1 MTFAGEPLTAVPT
14 PFLPPA
20 RAFPRPRDFS
30 VPTGVRRPVL
40 SRAGAAGVLAAVF
53 LLLGHG
59 AASALGFGRLSVQ
72 SSQGQPLQAQ
82 IQVTSL
88 SLAELASLRLR
99 VAPPQVHQTAGLVFD
114 DVLAGLK
121 AELVRQADGS
131 YVVQLASDRPVNSVY
146 VDLILEARWAS
157 GQQLMGYTLLV
168 SPEGTPPPPVAQV
181 SPLLGAGGSAPPA
194 GGAVT
199 SAVALPSQH
208 AVKYGETLSELA
220 QEYRPEGVSLDQ
232 MLVALY
238 QANPQAFM
246 GENMNR
252 LKTGAVLQLPGAEA
266 ARVVPPVPAR
276 ELIKAHSADFGAY
289 RSRLAAKAQEA
300 VSEPA
305 ASRQARGQVQAR
317 VQDRK
322 EDAAL
327 TPDQL
332 KLSQGGV
339 RAASSPEAAL
349 SRDAAAREAAQREAE
364 LARNVQALKELQQ
377 QASASAVAAGGQPAA
392 VSPAEG
398 ASVPAGA
405 PTVAASVP
413 AAAPTVAAASAA
425 ASAASAPPV
434 ITVNEPGWLQRLLAS
449 PYTVPGAAGLVIL
462 MALWGGYRL
471 WRGRRDEEAPAE
483 QEEPTALAP
492 EEPEMEAQALPV
504 AEVSEVVEEVAMA
517 VDLDAAAEADVH
529 LAYGSDER
537 AAAVLRSAI
546 EEQPDRLDLRVKLLE
561 VLALQRDSMSF
572 EPLALEVRQMT
583 EAEGSAWEHVK
594 AMGRE
599 MDPYNPLY
607 GGSQAD
613 LSEYEATPGEGQAA
627 FDADGEP
634 ISKAEVDL
642 EGYGD
647 GDAVGTPVLDT
658 DPVALKAASPF
669 DPEGTPAQTP
679 EPDLDD
685 YGTAREEQKSPEL
698 DFGEAVSIE
707 AGPEPEYEAVEPEKY
722 DIELG
727 DPLADKKRELDQGE
741 ASGFERAPVDIP
753 QVDLAEEED
762 SAVDDVSRAAPP
774 PPPDMNHPL
783 GRKLTLAKEFLEI
796 GDMEGARDLLDEVY
810 AQATGP
816 LKDSASQ
823 LLDSME

>member
-1 MTFAGEPLTAVPT
+1 MTAAPT

-20 RAFPRPRDFS
+20 RAFPRPRGFS
-30 VPTGVRRPVL
+30 IPARVRRPEPT
-40 SRAGAAGVLAAVF
+40 RAGAAAVLAAVF

-72 SSQGQPLQAQ
+72 SYQGQPLQAQ

-88 SLAELASLRLR
+88 SPAEQASLRLR

-181 SPLLGAGGSAPPA
+181 SPLVGAGGSAPPA
-194 GGAVT
+194 GGTVT
-199 SAVALPSQH
+199 SAVALRSQH

-220 QEYRPEGVSLDQ
+220 QDYRPEGVSLDQ

-238 QANPQAFM
+238 QANPQAFT

-252 LKTGAVLQLPGAEA
+252 LKTGAVLKLPGAEA
-266 ARVVPPVPAR
+266 ARAVPPVPAR
-276 ELIKAHSADFGAY
+276 ELIEAHSADFGAY
-289 RSRLAAKAQEA
+289 RSRLAAQVREA
-300 VSEPA
+300 ASEPA

-322 EDAAL
+322 EGAAV

-364 LARNVQALKELQQ
+364 LARNVQALKALQQ

-392 VSPAEG
+392 APPAEG

-471 WRGRRDEEAPAE
+471 WRGRREEEAADVQDE
-483 QEEPTALAP
+483 QAALAP
-492 EEPEMEAQALPV
+492 EDPEPEAEPMPV
-504 AEVSEVVEEVAMA
+504 AEEVEEVTTAGN
-517 VDLDAAAEADVH
+517 LDPAAEADVH

-546 EEQPDRLDLRVKLLE
+546 EERPERLDLRIKLLE
-561 VLALQRDSMSF
+561 VLFLQRDSMSY
-572 EPLALEVRQMT
+572 EPLALEVQQMT
-583 EAEGSAWEHVK
+583 DGQGSMWEHVK

-607 GGSQAD
+607 GGKQAD
-613 LSEYEATPGEGQAA
+613 LSGYESTPGEGQTA

-634 ISKAEVDL
+634 IKKPELDL

-647 GDAVGTPVLDT
+647 GDAPGMPALDAES
-658 DPVALKAASPF
+658 VESEAAPPL
-669 DPEGTPAQTP
+669 DLEGTSAETP
-679 EPDLDD
+679 ELDLNA
-685 YGTAREEQKSPEL
+685 YGTAQEEEKSPEL
-698 DFGEAVSIE
+698 DFGEAPPSDT
-707 AGPEPEYEAVEPEKY
+707 GPEPEYEAVEPEKY
-722 DIELG
+722 GIELG
-727 DPLADKKRELDQGE
+727 DPLAKEQSDLDQGE
-741 ASGFERAPVDIP
+741 ASDFERAPVDIP
-753 QVDLAEEED
+753 QVDLAEED
-762 SAVDDVSRAAPP
+762 NAVDDMSRAPP
-774 PPPDMNHPL
+774 PPPPDLNHPL
-783 GRKLTLAKEFLEI
+783 ERKLALAKEFLEI
-796 GDMEGARDLLDEVY
+796 GDLEGARDLLDEVY

-816 LKDSASQ
+816 LKDSASL
-823 LLDSME
+823 LLDTLE

>member
-1 MTFAGEPLTAVPT
+1 LTAAPT

-20 RAFPRPRDFS
+20 RAFPRPRGFS
-30 VPTGVRRPVL
+30 IPARVRRPEPT
-40 SRAGAAGVLAAVF
+40 RAGAAAVLAAVF

-72 SSQGQPLQAQ
+72 SYQGQPLQAQ

-88 SLAELASLRLR
+88 SPAEQASLRLR

-181 SPLLGAGGSAPPA
+181 SPLVGAGGSAPPA
-194 GGAVT
+194 GGTVT
-199 SAVALPSQH
+199 SAVALRSQH

-220 QEYRPEGVSLDQ
+220 QDYRPEGVSLDQ

-238 QANPQAFM
+238 QANPQAFT

-252 LKTGAVLQLPGAEA
+252 LKTGAVLKLPGAEA
-266 ARVVPPVPAR
+266 ARAVPPVPAR
-276 ELIKAHSADFGAY
+276 ELIEAHSADFGAY
-289 RSRLAAKAQEA
+289 RSRLAAQVREA
-300 VSEPA
+300 ASEPA

-322 EDAAL
+322 EGAAV

-364 LARNVQALKELQQ
+364 LARNVQALKALQQ

-392 VSPAEG
+392 APPAEG

-471 WRGRRDEEAPAE
+471 WRGRREEEAADVQDE
-483 QEEPTALAP
+483 QAALAP
-492 EEPEMEAQALPV
+492 EDPEPEAEPMPV
-504 AEVSEVVEEVAMA
+504 AEEVEEVTTAGN
-517 VDLDAAAEADVH
+517 LDPAAEADVH

-546 EEQPDRLDLRVKLLE
+546 EERPERLDLRIKLLE
-561 VLALQRDSMSF
+561 VLFLQRDSMSY
-572 EPLALEVRQMT
+572 EPLALEVQQMT
-583 EAEGSAWEHVK
+583 DGQGSMWEHVK

-607 GGSQAD
+607 GGKQAD
-613 LSEYEATPGEGQAA
+613 LSGYESTPGEGQTA

-634 ISKAEVDL
+634 IKKPELDL

-647 GDAVGTPVLDT
+647 GDAPGMPALDAES
-658 DPVALKAASPF
+658 VESEAAPPL
-669 DPEGTPAQTP
+669 DLEGTSAETP
-679 EPDLDD
+679 ELDLNA
-685 YGTAREEQKSPEL
+685 YGTAQEEEKSPEL
-698 DFGEAVSIE
+698 DFGEAPPSDT
-707 AGPEPEYEAVEPEKY
+707 GPEPEYEAVEPEKY
-722 DIELG
+722 GIELG
-727 DPLADKKRELDQGE
+727 DPLAKEQSDLDQGE
-741 ASGFERAPVDIP
+741 ASDFERAPVDIP
-753 QVDLAEEED
+753 QVDLAEED
-762 SAVDDVSRAAPP
+762 NAVDDMSRAPP
-774 PPPDMNHPL
+774 PPPPDLNHPL
-783 GRKLTLAKEFLEI
+783 ERKLALAKEFLEI
-796 GDMEGARDLLDEVY
+796 GDLEGARDLLDEVY

-816 LKDSASQ
+816 LKDSASL
-823 LLDSME
+823 LLDTLE

>member
-1 MTFAGEPLTAVPT
+1 MTAAPT

-20 RAFPRPRDFS
+20 RAFPRPRGFS
-30 VPTGVRRPVL
+30 VPARVRRPAPP
-40 SRAGAAGVLAAVF
+40 RAGAAAVLAAVF

-72 SSQGQPLQAQ
+72 SYQGQPLQAQ
-82 IQVTSL
+82 IQLTSL
-88 SLAELASLRLR
+88 SPAEQASLRLR

-157 GQQLMGYTLLV
+157 GQRLMGYTLLV

-181 SPLLGAGGSAPPA
+181 SPLLGAGGSAPPT
-194 GGAVT
+194 GGTVT
-199 SAVALPSQH
+199 SAAALRSQH

-220 QEYRPEGVSLDQ
+220 QDYRPEGVSLDQ

-252 LKTGAVLQLPGAEA
+252 LKTGAVLKLPGAEA
-266 ARVVPPVPAR
+266 ARAVPPVPAR
-276 ELIKAHSADFGAY
+276 ELIEAHSADFGAY
-289 RSRLAAKAQEA
+289 RSRLAAQVREA
-300 VSEPA
+300 ASEPA

-322 EDAAL
+322 EGAAV

-349 SRDAAAREAAQREAE
+349 SREAAAREAAQREAE

-392 VSPAEG
+392 APPAGG

-405 PTVAASVP
+405 ATVAVAVP
-413 AAAPTVAAASAA
+413 AAASTAAAASAA

-471 WRGRRDEEAPAE
+471 WRGRREEEAADVQDE
-483 QEEPTALAP
+483 QAALAP
-492 EEPEMEAQALPV
+492 EDPEPEAEPMPV
-504 AEVSEVVEEVAMA
+504 AEEVEEVTTAGN
-517 VDLDAAAEADVH
+517 LDPAAEADVH

-546 EEQPDRLDLRVKLLE
+546 EQRPERLDLRIKLLE
-561 VLALQRDSMSF
+561 VLFLQRDSMSY
-572 EPLALEVRQMT
+572 EPLALEVQQMT
-583 EAEGSAWEHVK
+583 DGQGSMWEHVK
-594 AMGRE
+594 TMGRE
-599 MDPYNPLY
+599 LDPYNLLY
-607 GGSQAD
+607 GGKQAD
-613 LSEYEATPGEGQAA
+613 PGGYESTPGEGEAA

-634 ISKAEVDL
+634 ITKPQLDL

-647 GDAVGTPVLDT
+647 GDAPGMPALDAES
-658 DPVALKAASPF
+658 VESEAAPPL
-669 DPEGTPAQTP
+669 DPEGTSAETS
-679 EPDLDD
+679 ELDLNA
-685 YGTAREEQKSPEL
+685 YGTAQEEEKSPEL
-698 DFGEAVSIE
+698 DFGEAPPSDT
-707 AGPEPEYEAVEPEKY
+707 GPEQEYEAVEPEKY
-722 DIELG
+722 GIELG
-727 DPLADKKRELDQGE
+727 DPLAKEQSDLDQGE
-741 ASGFERAPVDIP
+741 ASDFERAPVDIP
-753 QVDLAEEED
+753 QVDLAEED
-762 SAVDDVSRAAPP
+762 NAVDDMSRPPPP
-774 PPPDMNHPL
+774 PPPDLNHPL
-783 GRKLTLAKEFLEI
+783 ERKLALAKEFLEI
-796 GDMEGARDLLDEVY
+796 GDLEGARDLLDEVY

-816 LKDSASQ
+816 LKDNASL
-823 LLDSME
+823 LLDTLE

>member
-1 MTFAGEPLTAVPT
+1 LTAAPT

-20 RAFPRPRDFS
+20 RAFPRPRGFS
-30 VPTGVRRPVL
+30 IPARVRRPEPT
-40 SRAGAAGVLAAVF
+40 RAGAAAVLAAVF

-72 SSQGQPLQAQ
+72 SYQGQPLQAQ

-88 SLAELASLRLR
+88 SPAEQASLRLR

-181 SPLLGAGGSAPPA
+181 SPLVGAGGSAPPA
-194 GGAVT
+194 GGTVT
-199 SAVALPSQH
+199 SAVALRSQH

-220 QEYRPEGVSLDQ
+220 QDYRPEGVSLDQ

-238 QANPQAFM
+238 QANPQAFT

-252 LKTGAVLQLPGAEA
+252 LKTGAVLKLPGAEA
-266 ARVVPPVPAR
+266 ARAVPPVPAR
-276 ELIKAHSADFGAY
+276 ELIEAHSADFGAY
-289 RSRLAAKAQEA
+289 RSRLAAQVREA
-300 VSEPA
+300 ASEPA

-322 EDAAL
+322 EGAAV

-364 LARNVQALKELQQ
+364 LARNVQALKALQQ

-392 VSPAEG
+392 APPAEG

-471 WRGRRDEEAPAE
+471 WRGRREEEAADVQDE
-483 QEEPTALAP
+483 QAALAP
-492 EEPEMEAQALPV
+492 EDPEPEAEPMPV
-504 AEVSEVVEEVAMA
+504 AEEVEEVTTAGN
-517 VDLDAAAEADVH
+517 LDPAAEADVH

-546 EEQPDRLDLRVKLLE
+546 EERPERLDLRIKLLE
-561 VLALQRDSMSF
+561 VLFLQRDSMSY
-572 EPLALEVRQMT
+572 EPLALEVQQMT
-583 EAEGSAWEHVK
+583 DGQGSMWEHVK

-607 GGSQAD
+607 GGKQAD
-613 LSEYEATPGEGQAA
+613 LSGYESTPGEGQTA

-634 ISKAEVDL
+634 IKKPELDL

-647 GDAVGTPVLDT
+647 GDAPGMPALDAES
-658 DPVALKAASPF
+658 VESEAAPPL
-669 DPEGTPAQTP
+669 DLEGTSAETP
-679 EPDLDD
+679 ELDLNA
-685 YGTAREEQKSPEL
+685 YGTAQEEEKSPEL
-698 DFGEAVSIE
+698 DFGEAPPSDT
-707 AGPEPEYEAVEPEKY
+707 GPEPEYEAVEPEKY
-722 DIELG
+722 GIELG
-727 DPLADKKRELDQGE
+727 DPLAKEQSDLDQGE
-741 ASGFERAPVDIP
+741 ASDFERAPVDIP
-753 QVDLAEEED
+753 QVDLAEED
-762 SAVDDVSRAAPP
+762 NAVDDMSRAPP
-774 PPPDMNHPL
+774 PPPPDLNHPL
-783 GRKLTLAKEFLEI
+783 ERKLALAKEFLEI
-796 GDMEGARDLLDEVY
+796 GDLEGARDLLDEVY

-816 LKDSASQ
+816 LKDSAS
-823 LLDSME
+823 LMLDTLE

>member
-1 MTFAGEPLTAVPT
+1 MTAAPIPLQLLAQA
-14 PFLPPA
+14 LPLIWA
-20 RAFPRPRDFS
+20 RSILGR
-30 VPTGVRRPVL
+30 VRWPVL
-40 SRAGAAGVLAAVF
+40 LRGAAVGVLAAVF
-53 LLLGHG
+53 LLGHG
-59 AASALGFGRLSVQ
+59 AAGALGFGRLSVQ
-72 SSQGQPLQAQ
+72 SFQGQPLKAQ

-88 SLAELASLRLR
+88 SPAEQASLRLR
-99 VAPPQVHQTAGLVFD
+99 VAPPQVHQAAGLVFD
-114 DVLAGLK
+114 DVLASLK

-131 YVVQLASDRPVNSVY
+131 YVVQLSSDRPVNNVY

-157 GQQLMGYTLLV
+157 GQRLMGYTLLV

-181 SPLLGAGGSAPPA
+181 SPLLGAGGSAPPT
-194 GGAVT
+194 GSTLT

-252 LKTGAVLQLPGAEA
+252 LKTGAVLKLPGAEA
-266 ARVVPPVPAR
+266 ARAVPPVPAR
-276 ELIKAHSADFGAY
+276 ELIEAHSADFGAY
-289 RSRLAAKAQEA
+289 RARLAAQVREA
-300 VSEPA
+300 ASEPA

-322 EDAAL
+322 EGVAA

-349 SRDAAAREAAQREAE
+349 SREAAAREAAQREAE

-377 QASASAVAAGGQPAA
+377 RASASAVAAGGQPAA
-392 VSPAEG
+392 APPAEG
-398 ASVPAGA
+398 ASLPAGA
-405 PTVAASVP
+405 VTVAASVP
-413 AAAPTVAAASAA
+413 AAATTVAAASAA

-434 ITVNEPGWLQRLLAS
+434 IATNEPGWLQRLLAS

-471 WRGRRDEEAPAE
+471 WRGRREQDAPAPQDE
-483 QEEPTALAP
+483 QPPPVSADP
-492 EEPEMEAQALPV
+492 EPEPVPEPEALPV
-504 AEVSEVVEEVAMA
+504 EQVVEEVAVA
-517 VDLDAAAEADVH
+517 GDLDPAAEADVH

-546 EEQPDRLDLRVKLLE
+546 EQRPHRLDLRIKLLE
-561 VLALQRDSMSF
+561 VLALQRDSMSY
-572 EPLALEVRQMT
+572 EPLALEVQQMT
-583 EAEGSAWEHVK
+583 DGEGSMWEHVK

-607 GGSQAD
+607 GGKQVD
-613 LSEYEATPGEGQAA
+613 LSGYESTPGEGQTA

-634 ISKAEVDL
+634 ITKPELDL

-647 GDAVGTPVLDT
+647 GDAPGMPALDAES
-658 DPVALKAASPF
+658 VASEAAPPL
-669 DPEGTPAQTP
+669 DLEGTPAEAP
-679 EPDLDD
+679 ELDLNA
-685 YGTAREEQKSPEL
+685 YGTGQEEAKPPEL
-698 DFGEAVSIE
+698 DFGEGRSSDT
-707 AGPEPEYEAVEPEKY
+707 GPEPEYEAVDPEKY
-722 DIELG
+722 GVELG
-727 DPLADKKRELDQGE
+727 DPLAKEKRDLNQGE
-741 ASGFERAPVDIP
+741 AGEFERAPVDIP
-753 QVDLAEEED
+753 QVDLTVED
-762 SAVDDVSRAAPP
+762 NAVDDVSRPPPP

-783 GRKLTLAKEFLEI
+783 ERKLALAKEFLEI
-796 GDMEGARDLLDEVY
+796 GDLEGARDLLDEVY

-816 LKDSASQ
+816 LKDSASL
-823 LLDSME
+823 LLDTLE

>member
-1 MTFAGEPLTAVPT
+1 MTIAGEPLTVAPT
-14 PFLPPA
+14 PFLPPGGA
-20 RAFPRPRDFS
+20 IPRPRGFS
-30 VPTGVRRPVL
+30 VPAGVRRPVL

-59 AASALGFGRLSVQ
+59 AANALGFGRLSVQ
-72 SSQGQPLQAQ
+72 SYQGQPLQAQ

-131 YVVQLASDRPVNSVY
+131 YVVQLASDRPVNSAY

-194 GGAVT
+194 GDAVT

-220 QEYRPEGVSLDQ
+220 QQYRPEGVSLDQ

-252 LKTGAVLQLPGAEA
+252 LKTGAVLKLPGAEA
-266 ARVVPPVPAR
+266 VRVVPPVPAR
-276 ELIKAHSADFGAY
+276 ELINAHSADFDAY
-289 RSRLAAKAQEA
+289 RSRLAAQVREA
-300 VSEPA
+300 ASEPA

-377 QASASAVAAGGQPAA
+377 QASASAVDARGQPAA
-392 VSPAEG
+392 APPADG
-398 ASVPAGA
+398 ASIPAGA
-405 PTVAASVP
+405 PTVAVAVP
-413 AAAPTVAAASAA
+413 AAASTVAAASAA

-504 AEVSEVVEEVAMA
+504 AEVSDVVEEVG
-517 VDLDAAAEADVH
+517 VVGDLDAAAEADVH

-537 AAAVLRSAI
+537 AAAVLRSGI

-572 EPLALEVRQMT
+572 EPLALEVQKMT
-583 EAEGSAWEHVK
+583 GGEGPAWEHVK
-594 AMGRE
+594 AMGQE
-599 MDPYNPLY
+599 LDPYNPLY
-607 GGSQAD
+607 GGRQAD

-627 FDADGEP
+627 FDEDGEP
-634 ISKAEVDL
+634 VRKPDVDL
-642 EGYGD
+642 ESYGE
-647 GDAVGTPVLDT
+647 GDAPGRPALDP
-658 DPVALKAASPF
+658 DSVAMKAAPPVDLKGLPPRTPKPEF
-669 DPEGTPAQTP
+669 DAE
-679 EPDLDD
+679 
-685 YGTAREEQKSPEL
+685 GTARQAEPSPDL
-698 DFGEAVSIE
+698 DFGEAVSAD
-707 AGPEPEYEAVEPEKY
+707 AGPEPEYEAVDPEKY

-727 DPLADKKRELDQGE
+727 DPLVNEPVELDQQE
-741 ASGFERAPVDIP
+741 ASEFRRAPVDIP
-753 QVDLAEEED
+753 QVDLAEED
-762 SAVDDVSRAAPP
+762 SAVDDVSRPAPP
-774 PPPDMNHPL
+774 APPDMNHPL

>member
-1 MTFAGEPLTAVPT
+1 LKSSAGLSFAATLLTAEAGLVPR
-14 PFLPPA
+14 
-20 RAFPRPRDFS
+20 RA
-30 VPTGVRRPVL
+30 GW
-40 SRAGAAGVLAAVF
+40 RALLRAGCAVGLAAAGLLASGAAG
-53 LLLGHG
+53 
-59 AASALGFGRLSVQ
+59 ALGFGQPSVQ
-72 SSQGQPLQAQ
+72 SVLGEPLKAQVLVTGLTPDEQASL
-82 IQVTSL
+82 QVR
-88 SLAELASLRLR
+88 LASPEIHRS
-99 VAPPQVHQTAGLVFD
+99 AGLVFD
-114 DVLAGLK
+114 EVLSSTRAT
-121 AELVRQADGS
+121 LVRLTDGAW
-131 YVVQLASDRPVNSVY
+131 VVLVRSQRPVGNVY
-146 VDLILEARWAS
+146 VDVILEARWAA
-157 GQQLMGYTLLV
+157 GQRLMGYTFLV

-181 SPLLGAGGSAPPA
+181 SPLLGAGGSATPA

-199 SAVALPSQH
+199 GAVALPSQH

-276 ELIKAHSADFGAY
+276 ELINAHSADFGAY

-300 VSEPA
+300 ASEPA

-322 EDAAL
+322 EDAGL

-377 QASASAVAAGGQPAA
+377 QASASAVAAGGQPAVA
-392 VSPAEG
+392 PPADG

-405 PTVAASVP
+405 PTVAVAVP
-413 AAAPTVAAASAA
+413 AAASTVAAASAA

-483 QEEPTALAP
+483 QEERTALAP

-504 AEVSEVVEEVAMA
+504 AEVSDVVEEVAMA
-517 VDLDAAAEADVH
+517 GDLDAAAEADVH

-561 VLALQRDSMSF
+561 VLALQRDSMSY
-572 EPLALEVRQMT
+572 EPLALEVQKMT
-583 EAEGSAWEHVK
+583 DGEGSAWEHVK
-594 AMGRE
+594 AMGQE
-599 MDPYNPLY
+599 LDPYNPLY
-607 GGSQAD
+607 GGKQAD
-613 LSEYEATPGEGQAA
+613 LSGYEATPGEGQAA
-627 FDADGEP
+627 FDEDGEP
-634 ISKAEVDL
+634 VRKPDVDL

-647 GDAVGTPVLDT
+647 GDAPGMPALDP
-658 DPVALKAASPF
+658 DSVAMKAAPPVDLKGLPPRAPKPELDAEGMARQAEPSP
-669 DPEGTPAQTP
+669 D
-679 EPDLDD
+679 
-685 YGTAREEQKSPEL
+685 L
-698 DFGEAVSIE
+698 DFGEAISPG
-707 AGPEPEYEAVEPEKY
+707 AGPEPEYEAVDPEKY

-727 DPLADKKRELDQGE
+727 DPLVNEPVELDQQE
-741 ASGFERAPVDIP
+741 ASEFRRAPVDIP
-753 QVDLAEEED
+753 QVDLAEED
-762 SAVDDVSRAAPP
+762 SAVDDVSRPAPP

-783 GRKLTLAKEFLEI
+783 GRKLALAKEFLEI

>member
-1 MTFAGEPLTAVPT
+1 MTAAPT

-20 RAFPRPRDFS
+20 RAFPRPRGFS
-30 VPTGVRRPVL
+30 VPARVRRPAPP
-40 SRAGAAGVLAAVF
+40 RAGAAAVLAAVF

-72 SSQGQPLQAQ
+72 SFQGQPLQAQ

-88 SLAELASLRLR
+88 SPAEQASLRLR

-157 GQQLMGYTLLV
+157 GQRLMGYTLLV

-181 SPLLGAGGSAPPA
+181 SPLVGAGGSAPPA
-194 GGAVT
+194 GGTVT

-220 QEYRPEGVSLDQ
+220 QDYRPEGVSLDQ

-238 QANPQAFM
+238 QANPQAFT

-252 LKTGAVLQLPGAEA
+252 LKTGAVLKLPGAEA
-266 ARVVPPVPAR
+266 ARAVPPVPAR
-276 ELIKAHSADFGAY
+276 ELIEAHSADFGAY
-289 RSRLAAKAQEA
+289 RSRLAAQVREA
-300 VSEPA
+300 ASEPA

-322 EDAAL
+322 EGAAV

-349 SRDAAAREAAQREAE
+349 SREAAAREAAQREAE

-377 QASASAVAAGGQPAA
+377 QASASAVAAGGQPTAA
-392 VSPAEG
+392 PPAEG

-471 WRGRRDEEAPAE
+471 WRGRREEEAADAQDE
-483 QEEPTALAP
+483 QAALAP
-492 EEPEMEAQALPV
+492 EDPEPE
-504 AEVSEVVEEVAMA
+504 AEPMPVVEEVEEVTTAGN
-517 VDLDAAAEADVH
+517 LDPVAEADVH

-546 EEQPDRLDLRVKLLE
+546 EERPERLDLRIKLLE
-561 VLALQRDSMSF
+561 VLFLQRDSMSY
-572 EPLALEVRQMT
+572 EPLALEVQQMT
-583 EAEGSAWEHVK
+583 DGQGSMWEHVK
-594 AMGRE
+594 TMGRE
-599 MDPYNPLY
+599 LDPYNPLY
-607 GGSQAD
+607 GGKQAD
-613 LSEYEATPGEGQAA
+613 PGGYESTPGEGEAA

-634 ISKAEVDL
+634 ITKPQLDL

-647 GDAVGTPVLDT
+647 GDAPGMPALDAES
-658 DPVALKAASPF
+658 VESEAAPPL
-669 DPEGTPAQTP
+669 DPEGTSAETS
-679 EPDLDD
+679 ELDLNA
-685 YGTAREEQKSPEL
+685 YGTAQEEEKSPEL
-698 DFGEAVSIE
+698 DFGEAPPSDT
-707 AGPEPEYEAVEPEKY
+707 GPEQEYEAVEPEKY
-722 DIELG
+722 GIELG
-727 DPLADKKRELDQGE
+727 DPLAKEQSDLDQGE
-741 ASGFERAPVDIP
+741 ASDFERAPVDIP
-753 QVDLAEEED
+753 QVDLAEED
-762 SAVDDVSRAAPP
+762 NAVDDMSRAPP
-774 PPPDMNHPL
+774 PPPPDLNHPL
-783 GRKLTLAKEFLEI
+783 ERKLALAKEFLEI
-796 GDMEGARDLLDEVY
+796 GDLEGARDLLDEVY

-816 LKDSASQ
+816 LKDSASL
-823 LLDSME
+823 LLDTLE

>member
-1 MTFAGEPLTAVPT
+1 MTAAPT

-20 RAFPRPRDFS
+20 RAFPRPRGFS
-30 VPTGVRRPVL
+30 IPARVRRPEPT
-40 SRAGAAGVLAAVF
+40 RAGAAAVLAAVF

-72 SSQGQPLQAQ
+72 SYQGQPLQAQ

-88 SLAELASLRLR
+88 SPAEQASLRLR

-181 SPLLGAGGSAPPA
+181 SPLVGAGGSAPPA
-194 GGAVT
+194 GGTVT
-199 SAVALPSQH
+199 SAVALRSQH

-220 QEYRPEGVSLDQ
+220 QDYRPEGVSLDQ

-238 QANPQAFM
+238 QANPQAFT

-252 LKTGAVLQLPGAEA
+252 LKTGAVLKLPGAEA
-266 ARVVPPVPAR
+266 ARAVPPVPAR
-276 ELIKAHSADFGAY
+276 ELIEAHSADFGAY
-289 RSRLAAKAQEA
+289 RSRLAAQVREA
-300 VSEPA
+300 ASEPA

-322 EDAAL
+322 EGAAV

-364 LARNVQALKELQQ
+364 LARNVQALKALQQ

-392 VSPAEG
+392 APPAEG

-471 WRGRRDEEAPAE
+471 WRGRREEEAADVQDE
-483 QEEPTALAP
+483 QAALAP
-492 EEPEMEAQALPV
+492 EDPEPEAEPMPV
-504 AEVSEVVEEVAMA
+504 AEEVEEVTTAGN
-517 VDLDAAAEADVH
+517 LDPAAEADVH

-546 EEQPDRLDLRVKLLE
+546 EERPERLDLRIKLLE
-561 VLALQRDSMSF
+561 VLFLQRDSMSY
-572 EPLALEVRQMT
+572 EPLALEVQQMT
-583 EAEGSAWEHVK
+583 DGQGSMWEHVK

-607 GGSQAD
+607 GGKQAD
-613 LSEYEATPGEGQAA
+613 LSGYESTPGEGQTA

-634 ISKAEVDL
+634 IKKPELDL

-647 GDAVGTPVLDT
+647 GDAPGMPALDAES
-658 DPVALKAASPF
+658 VESEAAPPL
-669 DPEGTPAQTP
+669 DLEGTSAETP
-679 EPDLDD
+679 ELDLNA
-685 YGTAREEQKSPEL
+685 YGTAQEEEKSPEL
-698 DFGEAVSIE
+698 DFGEAPPSDT
-707 AGPEPEYEAVEPEKY
+707 GPEPEYEAVEPEKY
-722 DIELG
+722 GIELG
-727 DPLADKKRELDQGE
+727 DPLAKEQSDLDQGE
-741 ASGFERAPVDIP
+741 ASDFERAPVDIP
-753 QVDLAEEED
+753 QVDLAEED
-762 SAVDDVSRAAPP
+762 NAVDDMSRAPP
-774 PPPDMNHPL
+774 PPPPDLNHPL
-783 GRKLTLAKEFLEI
+783 ERKLALAKEFLEI
-796 GDMEGARDLLDEVY
+796 GDLEGARDLLDEVY

-816 LKDSASQ
+816 LKDSAS
-823 LLDSME
+823 LMLDTLE

>member
-1 MTFAGEPLTAVPT
+1 MTAAPT

-20 RAFPRPRDFS
+20 RAFPRPRGFS
-30 VPTGVRRPVL
+30 VPAGVRRPEPP
-40 SRAGAAGVLAAVF
+40 RAGAAAVLAAVF

-72 SSQGQPLQAQ
+72 SFQGQPLQAQ

-88 SLAELASLRLR
+88 SPAEQASLRLR

-157 GQQLMGYTLLV
+157 GQRLMGYTLLV

-181 SPLLGAGGSAPPA
+181 SPLVGAGGSAPPA
-194 GGAVT
+194 GGTVT

-220 QEYRPEGVSLDQ
+220 QDYRPEGVSLDQ

-238 QANPQAFM
+238 QANPQAFT

-252 LKTGAVLQLPGAEA
+252 LKTGAVLKLPGAEA
-266 ARVVPPVPAR
+266 ARAVPPVPAR
-276 ELIKAHSADFGAY
+276 ELIEAHSADFGAY
-289 RSRLAAKAQEA
+289 RSRLAAQVREA
-300 VSEPA
+300 ASEPA

-322 EDAAL
+322 EGAAV

-349 SRDAAAREAAQREAE
+349 SREAAAREAAQREAE

-377 QASASAVAAGGQPAA
+377 QASASAVAAGGQPTAA
-392 VSPAEG
+392 PPAEG

-471 WRGRRDEEAPAE
+471 WRGRREEEAADAQDE
-483 QEEPTALAP
+483 QAALAP
-492 EEPEMEAQALPV
+492 EDPEPE
-504 AEVSEVVEEVAMA
+504 AEPMPVVEEVEEVTTAGN
-517 VDLDAAAEADVH
+517 LDPVAEADVH

-546 EEQPDRLDLRVKLLE
+546 EERPERLDLRIKLLE
-561 VLALQRDSMSF
+561 VLFLQRDSMSY
-572 EPLALEVRQMT
+572 EPLALEVQQMT
-583 EAEGSAWEHVK
+583 DGQGSMWEHVK
-594 AMGRE
+594 TMGRE
-599 MDPYNPLY
+599 LDPYNPLY
-607 GGSQAD
+607 GGKQAD
-613 LSEYEATPGEGQAA
+613 PGGYESTPGEGEAA

-634 ISKAEVDL
+634 ITKPQLDL

-647 GDAVGTPVLDT
+647 GDAPGMPALDAES
-658 DPVALKAASPF
+658 VESEAAPPL
-669 DPEGTPAQTP
+669 DPEGTSAETS
-679 EPDLDD
+679 ELDLNA
-685 YGTAREEQKSPEL
+685 YGTAQEEEKSPEL
-698 DFGEAVSIE
+698 DFGEAPPSDT
-707 AGPEPEYEAVEPEKY
+707 GPEQEYEAVEPEKY
-722 DIELG
+722 GIELG
-727 DPLADKKRELDQGE
+727 DPLAKEQSDLDQGE
-741 ASGFERAPVDIP
+741 ASDFERAPVDIP
-753 QVDLAEEED
+753 QVDLAEED
-762 SAVDDVSRAAPP
+762 NAVDDMSRAPP
-774 PPPDMNHPL
+774 PPPPDLNHPL
-783 GRKLTLAKEFLEI
+783 ERKLALAKEFLEI
-796 GDMEGARDLLDEVY
+796 GDLEGARDLLDEVY

-816 LKDSASQ
+816 LKDSASL
-823 LLDSME
+823 LLDTLE

>member
-1 MTFAGEPLTAVPT
+1 MTAAPT

-20 RAFPRPRDFS
+20 RAFPRPRGFS
-30 VPTGVRRPVL
+30 VPARVRRPAPP
-40 SRAGAAGVLAAVF
+40 RAGAAAVLAAVF

-72 SSQGQPLQAQ
+72 SFQGQPLQAQ

-88 SLAELASLRLR
+88 SPAEQASLRLR

-114 DVLAGLK
+114 DVLAGLT

-157 GQQLMGYTLLV
+157 GQRLMGYTLLV

-181 SPLLGAGGSAPPA
+181 SPLVGAGGSAPPA
-194 GGAVT
+194 GGTVT

-220 QEYRPEGVSLDQ
+220 QDYRPEGVSLDQ

-238 QANPQAFM
+238 QANPQAFT

-252 LKTGAVLQLPGAEA
+252 LKTGAVLKLPGAEA
-266 ARVVPPVPAR
+266 ARAVPPVPAR
-276 ELIKAHSADFGAY
+276 ELIEAHSADFGAY
-289 RSRLAAKAQEA
+289 RSRLAAQVREA
-300 VSEPA
+300 ASEPA

-322 EDAAL
+322 EGAAV

-349 SRDAAAREAAQREAE
+349 SREAAAREAAQREAE

-377 QASASAVAAGGQPAA
+377 QASASAVAAGGQPTAA
-392 VSPAEG
+392 PPAEG

-471 WRGRRDEEAPAE
+471 WRGRREEEAADAQDE
-483 QEEPTALAP
+483 QAALAP
-492 EEPEMEAQALPV
+492 EDPEPE
-504 AEVSEVVEEVAMA
+504 AEPMPVVEEVEEVTTAGN
-517 VDLDAAAEADVH
+517 LDPVAEADVH

-546 EEQPDRLDLRVKLLE
+546 EERPERLDLRIKLLE
-561 VLALQRDSMSF
+561 VLFLQRDSMSY
-572 EPLALEVRQMT
+572 EPLALEVQQMT
-583 EAEGSAWEHVK
+583 DGQGSMWEHVK
-594 AMGRE
+594 TMGRE

-607 GGSQAD
+607 GGKQAD
-613 LSEYEATPGEGQAA
+613 LSGYESTPGEGQTA

-634 ISKAEVDL
+634 IKKPELDL

-647 GDAVGTPVLDT
+647 GDAPGMPALDAES
-658 DPVALKAASPF
+658 VESEAAPLL
-669 DPEGTPAQTP
+669 DLEGTPAETP
-679 EPDLDD
+679 ELDLNA
-685 YGTAREEQKSPEL
+685 YGTAQEEEKPPEL
-698 DFGEAVSIE
+698 DFGEAPPSDT
-707 AGPEPEYEAVEPEKY
+707 GPEPEYEAVESEKY
-722 DIELG
+722 GIELG
-727 DPLADKKRELDQGE
+727 DPLAKEQSDLDQGE
-741 ASGFERAPVDIP
+741 ASDFERAPVDIP
-753 QVDLAEEED
+753 QVDLAEED
-762 SAVDDVSRAAPP
+762 NAVDDMSRAPPP

-783 GRKLTLAKEFLEI
+783 ERKLALAKEFLEI
-796 GDMEGARDLLDEVY
+796 GDLEGARDLLDEVY

-816 LKDSASQ
+816 LKDSASL
-823 LLDSME
+823 LLDTLE

>member
-1 MTFAGEPLTAVPT
+1 MKSSAGLSFAVTLLTTEAGLVPRRAGWRALLRAGCAVG
-14 PFLPPA
+14 LA
-20 RAFPRPRDFS
+20 AA
-30 VPTGVRRPVL
+30 GL
-40 SRAGAAGVLAAVF
+40 LACGAAG
-53 LLLGHG
+53 
-59 AASALGFGRLSVQ
+59 ALGFGQPSVQ
-72 SSQGQPLQAQ
+72 SVLGEPLKAQVLVTGLTPDEQASL
-82 IQVTSL
+82 QVR
-88 SLAELASLRLR
+88 LASPEIHRS
-99 VAPPQVHQTAGLVFD
+99 AGLVFD
-114 DVLAGLK
+114 EVLSSTRAT
-121 AELVRQADGS
+121 LVRLTDGAW
-131 YVVQLASDRPVNSVY
+131 VVLVRSQRPVGNMY
-146 VDLILEARWAS
+146 VDVILEARWAA
-157 GQQLMGYTLLV
+157 GQRLMGYTFLV

-199 SAVALPSQH
+199 SAVVLPSQH

-349 SRDAAAREAAQREAE
+349 SRAAAAREAAEREAE

-377 QASASAVAAGGQPAA
+377 QASASAVAAGGQPTGA
-392 VSPAEG
+392 SPAEG

-471 WRGRRDEEAPAE
+471 WRGRQRDEKAPDE
-483 QEEPTALAP
+483 QDERASLAP
-492 EEPEMEAQALPV
+492 EEPESEVEALPV
-504 AEVSEVVEEVAMA
+504 AEVLEEVAMTG
-517 VDLDAAAEADVH
+517 DLDALAEADVH

-546 EEQPDRLDLRVKLLE
+546 EEQPNRLELRVKLLE
-561 VLALQRDSMSF
+561 VLALQRDSMSY
-572 EPLALEVRQMT
+572 EPLALEVQKMT
-583 EAEGSAWEHVK
+583 DGEGPAWEHVK
-594 AMGRE
+594 AMGQE
-599 MDPYNPLY
+599 LDPYNPLY
-607 GGSQAD
+607 GGRPVD
-613 LSEYEATPGEGQAA
+613 LAGYEATPAGGQAA

-634 ISKAEVDL
+634 IGESKADL

-647 GDAVGTPVLDT
+647 GDAPGMPALDADSVASKAAPPLDQEDTPVEA
-658 DPVALKAASPF
+658 PR
-669 DPEGTPAQTP
+669 
-679 EPDLDD
+679 PDLGD
-685 YGTAREEQKSPEL
+685 YGTAREQEKPPEL
-698 DFGEAVSIE
+698 DFGEAVPVE
-707 AGPEPEYEAVEPEKY
+707 AGPEPEYEAVDPEKF

-727 DPLADKKRELDQGE
+727 DPLVKEPGELDQGE
-741 ASGFERAPVDIP
+741 ASSFERAPVEIP
-753 QVDLAEEED
+753 QGADFTEED
-762 SAVDDVSRAAPP
+762 SAVGDVNRQAP

-816 LKDSASQ
+816 LKDSASL
-823 LLDSME
+823 LLDTME

>member
-1 MTFAGEPLTAVPT
+1 MTAAPT

-20 RAFPRPRDFS
+20 RAFPRPRGFS
-30 VPTGVRRPVL
+30 VPARVRRPEPP
-40 SRAGAAGVLAAVF
+40 RAGAAAVLAAVL

-72 SSQGQPLQAQ
+72 SFQGQPLQAQ

-88 SLAELASLRLR
+88 SPAEQASLRLR
-99 VAPPQVHQTAGLVFD
+99 VAPPQVHQTAGLVFG

-157 GQQLMGYTLLV
+157 GQRLMGYTLLV

-194 GGAVT
+194 GGTVS

-220 QEYRPEGVSLDQ
+220 QDYRSEGVSLDQ

-266 ARVVPPVPAR
+266 ARAVPPVPAR
-276 ELIKAHSADFGAY
+276 ELIEAHSADFGAY
-289 RSRLAAKAQEA
+289 RSRLAAQVREA
-300 VSEPA
+300 ASEPA

-322 EDAAL
+322 EGAAV

-349 SRDAAAREAAQREAE
+349 SREAAAREAAQRGAE
-364 LARNVQALKELQQ
+364 LARNVQALKDLQ

-392 VSPAEG
+392 AP
-398 ASVPAGA
+398 PAGG
-405 PTVAASVP
+405 ASVP
-413 AAAPTVAAASAA
+413 AAASTAAAASAA

-449 PYTVPGAAGLVIL
+449 PYTVPGAAVLVTL

-471 WRGRRDEEAPAE
+471 GRGRRVEEDEAPAE
-483 QEEPTALAP
+483 QDEQAALAP
-492 EEPEMEAQALPV
+492 EDPEPEAEPMPV
-504 AEVSEVVEEVAMA
+504 AEEVEEVTTAGN
-517 VDLDAAAEADVH
+517 LDPAAEADVH

-546 EEQPDRLDLRVKLLE
+546 EERPERLDLRIKLLE
-561 VLALQRDSMSF
+561 VLFLQRDSMSY
-572 EPLALEVRQMT
+572 EPLALEVQQMT
-583 EAEGSAWEHVK
+583 DGQGSMWEHVK
-594 AMGRE
+594 TMGRE
-599 MDPYNPLY
+599 LDPYNPLY
-607 GGSQAD
+607 GGKQAD
-613 LSEYEATPGEGQAA
+613 PGGYESTPGEGEAA

-634 ISKAEVDL
+634 ITKPQLDL

-647 GDAVGTPVLDT
+647 GDAPGMPALDAES
-658 DPVALKAASPF
+658 VESEAAPPL
-669 DPEGTPAQTP
+669 DLEGTSAETS
-679 EPDLDD
+679 ELDLNA
-685 YGTAREEQKSPEL
+685 YGTAQEEEKSPEL
-698 DFGEAVSIE
+698 DFGEAPPSDTV
-707 AGPEPEYEAVEPEKY
+707 PEPEYEAVEPEKY
-722 DIELG
+722 GIELG
-727 DPLADKKRELDQGE
+727 DPLAKEQSDLDQGE
-741 ASGFERAPVDIP
+741 ASDFERAPVDIP
-753 QVDLAEEED
+753 QVDLAEED
-762 SAVDDVSRAAPP
+762 NAVDDMSRAPP
-774 PPPDMNHPL
+774 PPPPDLNHPL
-783 GRKLTLAKEFLEI
+783 ERKLALAKEFLEI
-796 GDMEGARDLLDEVY
+796 GDLEGARDLLDEVY

-816 LKDSASQ
+816 LKDSASL
-823 LLDSME
+823 LLDTLE

>member
-1 MTFAGEPLTAVPT
+1 MTAAPT

-20 RAFPRPRDFS
+20 RAFPRPRGFS
-30 VPTGVRRPVL
+30 VPARVRRPAPP
-40 SRAGAAGVLAAVF
+40 RAGAAAVLAAVF

-72 SSQGQPLQAQ
+72 SFQGQPLQAQ

-88 SLAELASLRLR
+88 SPAEQASLRLR

-157 GQQLMGYTLLV
+157 GQRLMGYTLLV

-181 SPLLGAGGSAPPA
+181 SPLVGAGGSAPPA
-194 GGAVT
+194 GGTVT

-220 QEYRPEGVSLDQ
+220 QDYRPEGVSLDQ

-238 QANPQAFM
+238 QANPQAFT

-252 LKTGAVLQLPGAEA
+252 LKTGAVLKLPGAEA
-266 ARVVPPVPAR
+266 ARAVPPVPAR
-276 ELIKAHSADFGAY
+276 ELIEAHSADFGAY
-289 RSRLAAKAQEA
+289 RSRLAAQVREA
-300 VSEPA
+300 ASEPA

-322 EDAAL
+322 EGAAV

-349 SRDAAAREAAQREAE
+349 SREAAAREAAQREAE

-377 QASASAVAAGGQPAA
+377 QASASAVAAGGQPTAA
-392 VSPAEG
+392 PPAEG

-471 WRGRRDEEAPAE
+471 WRGRREEEAADAQDE
-483 QEEPTALAP
+483 QAALAP
-492 EEPEMEAQALPV
+492 EDPEPE
-504 AEVSEVVEEVAMA
+504 AEPMPVVEEVEEVTTAGN
-517 VDLDAAAEADVH
+517 LDPVAEADVH

-546 EEQPDRLDLRVKLLE
+546 EERPERLDLRIKLLE
-561 VLALQRDSMSF
+561 VLFLQRDSMSY
-572 EPLALEVRQMT
+572 EPLALEVQQMT
-583 EAEGSAWEHVK
+583 DGQGSMWEHVK
-594 AMGRE
+594 TMGRE
-599 MDPYNPLY
+599 LDPYNPLY
-607 GGSQAD
+607 GGKQAD
-613 LSEYEATPGEGQAA
+613 PGGYESTPGEGEAA

-634 ISKAEVDL
+634 ITKPQLDL

-647 GDAVGTPVLDT
+647 GDAPGMPALDAES
-658 DPVALKAASPF
+658 VESGAAPPL
-669 DPEGTPAQTP
+669 DPEGTSAETS
-679 EPDLDD
+679 ELDLNA
-685 YGTAREEQKSPEL
+685 YGTAQEVEKSPEL
-698 DFGEAVSIE
+698 DFGEAPPSDT
-707 AGPEPEYEAVEPEKY
+707 GPEQEYEAVEPEKY
-722 DIELG
+722 GIELG
-727 DPLADKKRELDQGE
+727 DPLAKEQSDLDQGE
-741 ASGFERAPVDIP
+741 ASDFERAPVDIP
-753 QVDLAEEED
+753 QVDLAEED
-762 SAVDDVSRAAPP
+762 NAVDDMSRAPP
-774 PPPDMNHPL
+774 PPPPDLNHPL
-783 GRKLTLAKEFLEI
+783 ERKLALAKEFLEI
-796 GDMEGARDLLDEVY
+796 GDLEGARDLLDEVY

-816 LKDSASQ
+816 LKDSASL
-823 LLDSME
+823 LLDTLE

>member
-1 MTFAGEPLTAVPT
+1 MTAAPTTPLLLARV
-14 PFLPPA
+14 LPRFRGCSTLA
-20 RAFPRPRDFS
+20 
-30 VPTGVRRPVL
+30 GVRRLVL
-40 SRAGAAGVLAAVF
+40 ARAAIAGLLAAVF
-53 LLLGHG
+53 LLGHG
-59 AASALGFGRLSVQ
+59 VASALGFGRLSVQ

-88 SLAELASLRLR
+88 SPAEQASLRLR

-114 DVLAGLK
+114 DVLASLK
-121 AELVRQADGS
+121 ADLVRQADGGF
-131 YVVQLASDRPVNSVY
+131 VVQLTSDRPVSNVY

-157 GQQLMGYTLLV
+157 GQRLMGYTLLV

-181 SPLLGAGGSAPPA
+181 SPLLG
-194 GGAVT
+194 GGASAAPAEGLAT
-199 SAVALPSQH
+199 STGALPSQH

-220 QEYRPEGVSLDQ
+220 QQYRPEGVSLDQ

-252 LKTGAVLQLPGAEA
+252 LKTGAVLKLPGAEA

-289 RSRLAAKAQEA
+289 RSRLAGQVREA
-300 VSEPA
+300 ASEPA

-322 EDAAL
+322 EDAVA

-349 SRDAAAREAAQREAE
+349 SRDAAAREAAEREAE

-377 QASASAVAAGGQPAA
+377 QASASSVAAGGQTAA
-392 VSPAEG
+392 APPAEG

-405 PTVAASVP
+405 PTVAAAVP
-413 AAAPTVAAASAA
+413 AAASTVAAASAA

-434 ITVNEPGWLQRLLAS
+434 MTLTEPGWLQRLLAS

-462 MALWGGYRL
+462 MAVWGGYRL
-471 WRGRRDEEAPAE
+471 WRGRRRDEEAPAE
-483 QEEPTALAP
+483 EEERAELATEEPA
-492 EEPEMEAQALPV
+492 MEAQALPV
-504 AEVSEVVEEVAMA
+504 AEMSDIVEEVAMA
-517 VDLDAAAEADVH
+517 GDLDAVAEADVH

-537 AAAVLRSAI
+537 AAAVLRSAM
-546 EEQPDRLDLRVKLLE
+546 EAEPDRLDLRVKMLE

-572 EPLALEVRQMT
+572 EPLALEVQKMT
-583 EAEGSAWEHVK
+583 EGKGSTWEHVK
-594 AMGRE
+594 AMGQE
-599 MDPYNPLY
+599 LDPYNPLY
-607 GGSQAD
+607 GGRQAD
-613 LSEYEATPGEGQAA
+613 LTGYEATPGQGQAA

-634 ISKAEVDL
+634 IERPELDL

-647 GDAVGTPVLDT
+647 GDAPGMPALDA
-658 DPVALKAASPF
+658 DSVASRAARPL
-669 DPEGTPAQTP
+669 DLEGTPAQTP
-679 EPDLDD
+679 QPDLDA
-685 YGTAREEQKSPEL
+685 YGTARKVEKSPEL
-698 DFGEAVSIE
+698 DYGKSVSIE

-727 DPLADKKRELDQGE
+727 DPLADEKREMEQGE
-741 ASGFERAPVDIP
+741 AGGFQRAPLDVP
-753 QVDLAEEED
+753 QVDLADED
-762 SAVDDVSRAAPP
+762 SAVDDASQTAASPPPP

-810 AQATGP
+810 AQATGS

>member
-1 MTFAGEPLTAVPT
+1 
-14 PFLPPA
+14 
-20 RAFPRPRDFS
+20 
-30 VPTGVRRPVL
+30 VRRPAPP
-40 SRAGAAGVLAAVF
+40 RAGAAAVLAAVF

-72 SSQGQPLQAQ
+72 SYQGQPLQAQ

-88 SLAELASLRLR
+88 SPAEQASLRLR

-157 GQQLMGYTLLV
+157 GQRLMGYTLLV

-181 SPLLGAGGSAPPA
+181 SPLVGAGGSAPPA
-194 GGAVT
+194 GGTVT

-220 QEYRPEGVSLDQ
+220 QDYRPEGVSLDQ

-238 QANPQAFM
+238 QANPQAFT

-252 LKTGAVLQLPGAEA
+252 LKTGAVLKLPGAEA
-266 ARVVPPVPAR
+266 ARAVPPVPAR
-276 ELIKAHSADFGAY
+276 ELIEAHSADFGAY
-289 RSRLAAKAQEA
+289 RSRLAAQVREA
-300 VSEPA
+300 ASEPA

-322 EDAAL
+322 EGAAV

-349 SRDAAAREAAQREAE
+349 SREAAAREAAQREAE

-377 QASASAVAAGGQPAA
+377 QASASAVAAGGQPTAA
-392 VSPAEG
+392 PPAEG

-471 WRGRRDEEAPAE
+471 WRGRREEEAADAQDE
-483 QEEPTALAP
+483 QAALAP
-492 EEPEMEAQALPV
+492 EDPEPE
-504 AEVSEVVEEVAMA
+504 AEPMPVVEEVEEVTTAGN
-517 VDLDAAAEADVH
+517 LDPVAEADVH

-537 AAAVLRSAI
+537 AAAVLRTAI
-546 EEQPDRLDLRVKLLE
+546 EQRPERLDLRIKLLE
-561 VLALQRDSMSF
+561 VLFLQRDSMSY
-572 EPLALEVRQMT
+572 EPLALEVEQMT
-583 EAEGSAWEHVK
+583 DGQGSMWEHVK

-607 GGSQAD
+607 GGKQAD
-613 LSEYEATPGEGQAA
+613 LGGYESTPGEGQAA

-634 ISKAEVDL
+634 ITKPQLDL

-647 GDAVGTPVLDT
+647 GDAPGMPALDAES
-658 DPVALKAASPF
+658 VAAEASPPL
-669 DPEGTPAQTP
+669 DLEGTPAETP
-679 EPDLDD
+679 ELDLNA
-685 YGTAREEQKSPEL
+685 YGTAQEEEKTPEL
-698 DFGEAVSIE
+698 DFGEAPLSDT
-707 AGPEPEYEAVEPEKY
+707 GPEPEYEAVEPEKY
-722 DIELG
+722 GIELG
-727 DPLADKKRELDQGE
+727 DPLAKEQSDLDQGE
-741 ASGFERAPVDIP
+741 ASDFERAPVDIP
-753 QVDLAEEED
+753 QVDLAED
-762 SAVDDVSRAAPP
+762 DNAVDDMSRAPP
-774 PPPDMNHPL
+774 PPPPDLNHPL
-783 GRKLTLAKEFLEI
+783 ERKLALAKEFLEI
-796 GDMEGARDLLDEVY
+796 GDLEGARDLLDEVY

-816 LKDSASQ
+816 LKDSASL
-823 LLDSME
+823 LLDTLE